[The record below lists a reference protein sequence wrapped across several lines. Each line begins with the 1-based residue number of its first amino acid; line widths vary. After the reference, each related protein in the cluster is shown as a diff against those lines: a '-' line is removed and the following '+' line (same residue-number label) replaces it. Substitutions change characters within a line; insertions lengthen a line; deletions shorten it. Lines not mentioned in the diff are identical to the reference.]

1 MHLLS
6 AQPYTSSGMSC
17 PERGPST
24 RAIKA
29 KNGTDDNDK
38 VVAIHY
44 FMSYSMG
51 RVGGSPYDVIRF
63 KHHDY
68 LSTPIVQS
76 RNFSPKQ
83 FFKRLNVTFSLV
95 SICEWTTIC
104 FWKEFCFQYEVNVLE
119 NVNVIVVIKV
129 NVDYFFKKTN
139 PNC

>member
-1 MHLLS
+1 M
-6 AQPYTSSGMSC
+6 AKQYRTYKIQKA
-17 PERGPST
+17 GPSSIGIEPDEQNRSLQMLGFT
-24 RAIKA
+24 ESFGVRSRIVDGAPKA
-29 KNGTDDNDK
+29 ADASGSGILENVPSQDK

-83 FFKRLNVTFSLV
+83 FFKRLNVTFSLG
-95 SICEWTTIC
+95 SICE
-104 FWKEFCFQYEVNVLE
+104 
-119 NVNVIVVIKV
+119 
-129 NVDYFFKKTN
+129 
-139 PNC
+139 